1 VVTSGTHEWEKRER
15 GRGRGHGGPEFV
27 RRGVGTRKAEG
38 K

>member
-15 GRGRGHGGPEFV
+15 GRGHGGPEFV
-27 RRGVGTRKAEG
+27 RRGVGRRKAEG